1 MGDNKIKNKKIQV
14 AFFKAKYGS
23 VLSKTI
29 QLVTN
34 SEYSHVEL
42 IIKDTW
48 YGSNINLLKSSGV
61 TKIIK
66 PIIKPNEWTIVDI
79 YVTKEQY
86 LSIEATANNLVGS
99 GYAYIAAIKT
109 QFSKADMPT
118 DISDFFC
125 SQFVSYVLKKNSII
139 RLKKKEEGRYD
150 PGSLYNEI
158 SNKIKFT
165 KNESRILKF
174 SKLTHRAFSN
184 EELYLNW

>member
-1 MGDNKIKNKKIQV
+1 MGNEIRNKKIQV
-14 AFFKAKYGS
+14 AFFKARYGS

-42 IIKDTW
+42 ILNDTW
-48 YGSNINLLKSSGV
+48 YGSNINILKSSGV
-61 TKIIK
+61 TKIVK
-66 PIIKPNEWTIVDI
+66 PKITPSEWVIVDVL
-79 YVTKEQY
+79 VTKEQY
-86 LSIEATANNLVGS
+86 KNVETTANSLVGS

-109 QFSKADMPT
+109 QFSKSDMPT

-125 SQFVSYVLKKNSII
+125 SQLVSYILKKNGII
-139 RLKKKEEGRYD
+139 RLKNKHEAKYD

-165 KNESRILKF
+165 KPTNSILRF
-174 SKLTHRAFSN
+174 SKLTHKAFSN

>member
-1 MGDNKIKNKKIQV
+1 MGKKIQI

-42 IIKDTW
+42 IINDTW

-61 TKIIK
+61 TKIHK
-66 PIIKPNEWTIVDI
+66 PIIKPSEWTIVDI
-79 YVTKEQY
+79 NVTTEQY
-86 LSIEATANNLVGS
+86 RNIELTANSLVGS
-99 GYAYIAAIKT
+99 GYAYLAAIKS
-109 QFSKADMPT
+109 QFSKADINT

-125 SQFVSYVLKKNSII
+125 SQFVSYVLKKNGII
-139 RLKKKEEGRYD
+139 RLKNKYEGKYD

-165 KNESRILKF
+165 KKPNRLLYF
-174 SKLTHRAFSN
+174 SKLHNKAFSM
-184 EELYLNW
+184 EEIYLKW